1 MSSNKDTSS
10 LLAIKRARTS
20 AALSI
25 GINLVLAIGK
35 GITGIYSNSAAL
47 LGDAINSGADV
58 LSALAAFIGL
68 SFASMKHPSFPYGLY
83 KAENIATLITS
94 IIIIIAGYEI
104 GRQAILGPAAYPDIT
119 IAMPVALISLTI
131 SLIFGF
137 YQLGVGKR
145 LNSPA
150 LVADARD
157 YLADSLS
164 TGVVVVSL
172 LGSYFGFNL
181 DSWAAGLVS
190 IFVFWSGGQLLFKA
204 LRDLM
209 DKAIDRDT
217 EREII
222 GLVENHPRVVRV
234 ERCLSRTAGGRFLV
248 DLDVILKIHSYEL
261 ADHIVRILEKE
272 ILEAFPRVVMIRIK
286 ALCHKP
292 EHIHRFIPVDGPKG
306 VLAEHLAKAPWFLLQ
321 TIDRISKN
329 VISEE
334 YIRNPYSKKEHKRG
348 FLVGKWLLEFKP
360 DQIIVAHKKEGTIQ
374 ALLEGTG
381 VEINLASNTTNK
393 RGY

>member
-10 LLAIKRARTS
+10 SLAIKRARTS
-20 AALSI
+20 AGLSI

-58 LSALAAFIGL
+58 ISALAAFIGL
-68 SFASMKHPSFPYGLY
+68 SFAGMKHPSFPYGLY

-104 GRQAILGPAAYPDIT
+104 GRQAILGPTTYPDIT
-119 IAMPVALISLTI
+119 IAMPVALISLAI
-131 SLIFGF
+131 SLAFGF
-137 YQLGVGKR
+137 YQLGVGNR

-164 TGVVVVSL
+164 TGVVLVSL

-209 DKAIDRDT
+209 DEAIDRDS

-222 GLVENHPRVVRV
+222 GLVENNPRVVKV

-248 DLDVILKIHSYEL
+248 DLDVVLKIHSYEL
-261 ADHIVRILEKE
+261 ADRIVRILEKE
-272 ILEAFPRVVMIRIK
+272 ILEGFPRVVMIRIK

-306 VLAEHLAKAPWFLLQ
+306 ILAKHLAKAPWFLLQ
-321 TIDRISKN
+321 TIDSISN
-329 VISEE
+329 DVISEE
-334 YIRNPYSKKEHKRG
+334 YIRNPYSMEKHKRG

-360 DQIIVAHKKEGTIQ
+360 DQVIVAYKKEGTVQ
-374 ALLEGTG
+374 ALLEEAG
-381 VEINLASNTTNK
+381 VEINLARDTTNK